1 MEYPLDMIVNNS
13 TMNFSPQRLP
23 KSAQKLLARL
33 HVDFA
38 PPQPPSAGEVL
49 VASLVAIVLSLV
61 VDALLVII
69 GTHLF
74 PSTKGYS
81 HFQFSDYAK
90 LTIIGVVIACCGWP
104 VVARITSRPK
114 WLFLRLAIIT
124 TIVLLLP
131 DLYIW
136 HGGQPIKAVGV
147 LMCMHLGIAF
157 VTYQS
162 LVVLAPVRGQRHRSQ

>member
-1 MEYPLDMIVNNS
+1 
-13 TMNFSPQRLP
+13 MNIRPASLPASVQRL
-23 KSAQKLLARL
+23 LALL
-33 HVDFA
+33 HVDFE
-38 PPQPPSAGEVL
+38 PPQPPSNGEVL
-49 VASLVAIVLSLV
+49 VASVVAIVLSLV

-74 PSTKGYS
+74 PSTKGYR

-90 LTIIGVVIACCGWP
+90 LTVIGVIIACLGWP

-114 WLFLRLAIIT
+114 WLFFRLAIAT
-124 TIVLLLP
+124 TLVLLLP

-136 HGGQPIKAVGV
+136 HGGQPIKAVTV
-147 LMCMHLGIAF
+147 LMCMHLGIAY

-162 LVVLAPVRGQRHRSQ
+162 LVILAPVRGQRHRFH